1 MSKINNINRR
11 KFLEIFGGC
20 SCGLM
25 IASCTTAPITD
36 RKQLKL
42 IPESSLNA
50 KASQIY
56 NNVKSKAK
64 LSNDKK
70 SLKQIID
77 IGSRIEESV
86 SAYFKLNNEADP
98 THNFNWEY
106 ILIDNDKV
114 KNAWCMPGGKIA
126 VYTGILDVT
135 KNTNGL
141 AAVMGHEIAHAV
153 AKHSVERASRGRLLN
168 IGTQI
173 IDIASGGKLS
183 QVNRTTG
190 MNTIGLLSQ
199 LGIMNPFNRQQESE
213 ADYLGMIFSSLSGY
227 DIRETVK
234 IWERMKEFNK
244 GKAPPE
250 FMSTHP
256 SADNRIKKINGWTQE
271 ILIDYPPIKV

>member
-86 SAYFKLNNEADP
+86 SAYFKLNNE
-98 THNFNWEY
+98 F
-106 ILIDNDKV
+106 I
-114 KNAWCMPGGKIA
+114 
-126 VYTGILDVT
+126 
-135 KNTNGL
+135 
-141 AAVMGHEIAHAV
+141 EIA
-153 AKHSVERASRGRLLN
+153 
-168 IGTQI
+168 
-173 IDIASGGKLS
+173 
-183 QVNRTTG
+183 
-190 MNTIGLLSQ
+190 
-199 LGIMNPFNRQQESE
+199 
-213 ADYLGMIFSSLSGY
+213 
-227 DIRETVK
+227 
-234 IWERMKEFNK
+234 
-244 GKAPPE
+244 
-250 FMSTHP
+250 
-256 SADNRIKKINGWTQE
+256 
-271 ILIDYPPIKV
+271 